1 MDRRTFSRLTTTSL
15 ASVAG
20 AAAVGV
26 PTLALLGP
34 GQAVAQVAGLRE
46 GTDFLRLPQPAP
58 VEAPAGQVE
67 VVEFFAYS
75 CVHCF
80 NFEPMFEDWI
90 QKKPA
95 HVTVRRTPVAFNA
108 GFEPMQRLYYT
119 LEALN
124 LVGDLHAKV
133 FKAIHVDRQRLTTAD
148 AITAWVVKQGVDQKR
163 FTDMYNSFGVV
174 GKARRATTLQDAYR
188 VEGTPA
194 LGIAGRYYV
203 PGQAARTLLVA
214 NALIAEARKG

>member
-26 PTLALLGP
+26 PTLALLGS
-34 GQAVAQVAGLRE
+34 GSAVAQVAGLRE
-46 GTDFLRLPQPAP
+46 GSDYLRLPQPAP
-58 VEAPAGQVE
+58 VDSPAGQVE

-80 NFEPMFEDWI
+80 NFEPMFDEWMK
-90 QKKPA
+90 KKPD

-108 GFEPMQRLYYT
+108 NFEPMQRLYYT

-124 LVGDLHAKV
+124 LVEELHAKV
-133 FKAIHVDRQRLTTAD
+133 FKAIHTERQRLTTAD
-148 AITAWVVKQGVDQKR
+148 AILAWVGKQGVDQKR
-163 FTDMYNSFGVV
+163 FTEMYNSFGVA
-174 GKARRATTLQDAYR
+174 GKARRATALQDAYR

-194 LGIAGRYYV
+194 LGIAGRFYV

-214 NALIAEARKG
+214 NALIAEARKA